1 MQVRDYRKANGLYFS
16 YGEKCVPGHME
27 VCSKRNKP
35 QTNAIIMKD
44 LDKELSDEVLNDLA
58 IEDAL
63 HEEFYQL
70 SLNAITISDTTNCI
84 KLKTRVKDKVML
96 ILIDSGSTHSFISS
110 QFVTMAKIPTVPMKP
125 KKVKLDNREWIET
138 NKQVSNPQWYCQGHT
153 LSSDMVVLYMH
164 PYDAILGFD
173 WLQAHS
179 PM

>member
-16 YGEKCVPGHME
+16 YGEKCVLGHME

-35 QTNAIIMKD
+35 QTNAIIMND
-44 LDKELSDEVLNDLA
+44 LDRELSDEVLNDLA

-96 ILIDSGSTHSFISS
+96 ILIDSGSTHIFISS
-110 QFVTMAKIPTVPMKP
+110 QFVT
-125 KKVKLDNREWIET
+125 
-138 NKQVSNPQWYCQGHT
+138 G
-153 LSSDMVVLYMH
+153 
-164 PYDAILGFD
+164 
-173 WLQAHS
+173 
-179 PM
+179 